1 MDARVQHALAR
12 DRTIDITTRGRNTG
26 QPRRT
31 EIWFHTIDGEV
42 YITGTPGRRDWYA
55 NVVAH
60 PEFTF
65 HLKQTANADLPA
77 RATPILDTA
86 KRRAILA
93 SILQTLG
100 GSRDLDAWVA
110 GSPLVVVEFLDA

>member
-1 MDARVQHALAR
+1 MPEVR
-12 DRTIDITTRGRNTG
+12 DQGCADESGYIADSIAHIRGVDWWTHR
-26 QPRRT
+26 
-31 EIWFHTIDGEV
+31 
-42 YITGTPGRRDWYA
+42 GTPGRRDWYA

-65 HLKQTANADLPA
+65 HLKQTANANLPA
-77 RATPILDTA
+77 KATPILDTA